1 LTVGATA
8 SPTLEALVRELRA
21 AGALLVG
28 EAVGTLAYLAHDVQ
42 HFEES
47 GWSRNT
53 LRCRSDNRGKLS

>member
-1 LTVGATA
+1 
-8 SPTLEALVRELRA
+8 LVRELRA